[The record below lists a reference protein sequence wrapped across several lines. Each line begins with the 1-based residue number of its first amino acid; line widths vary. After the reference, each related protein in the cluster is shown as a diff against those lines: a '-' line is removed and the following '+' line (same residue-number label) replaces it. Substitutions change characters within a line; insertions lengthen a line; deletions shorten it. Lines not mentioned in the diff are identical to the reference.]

1 MNFLIAGGT
10 GLIGQA
16 LIQRLTEENH
26 HIFCLTRSLNNK
38 QNTNNL
44 TFIRWQ
50 HQEKNSY
57 QELQEKRIDVVI
69 NLAGKSLNSGRWT
82 NKQKK
87 QIIES
92 RLQATKQ
99 LLAIIENLPEKPTL
113 FLNASAIGIYGISD
127 TKTFVETDLPA
138 ADFLAST
145 VEQWEA
151 CAKKQLFI
159 LSALLIVALE

>member
-44 TFIRWQ
+44 TFIRWH
-50 HQEKNSY
+50 HQEKKPY

-69 NLAGKSLNSGRWT
+69 NLARKSLNSGHWT
-82 NKQKK
+82 NKQKNK
-87 QIIES
+87 
-92 RLQATKQ
+92 
-99 LLAIIENLPEKPTL
+99 
-113 FLNASAIGIYGISD
+113 
-127 TKTFVETDLPA
+127 
-138 ADFLAST
+138 
-145 VEQWEA
+145 
-151 CAKKQLFI
+151 
-159 LSALLIVALE
+159 